1 MKTMKLG
8 EEIKRFSNTEALT
21 REKSGWKYIA
31 KKEWK
36 EKIRVLTK
44 PEKKKVEEDE
54 ISETDKSQ
62 KSVKGKAKKTLNK
75 K

>member
-1 MKTMKLG
+1 MKLG
-8 EEIKRFSNTEALT
+8 EEIKRFSNAESLK
-21 REKSGWKYIA
+21 REKSGWMFIP

-36 EKIRVLTK
+36 EKVRVLTK
-44 PEKKKVEEDE
+44 PEKKKVEEE
-54 ISETDKSQ
+54 EEVSNTDKSQ